1 MLELSPFAS
10 GQVTTSTLNQ
20 VTASPLLGQV
30 TASTLSHMTA
40 STPVTN
46 NSTAGQSRLPLNH
59 PILASAPKDINP
71 LNCKK
76 GHSGREFIPSYIV
89 LALLLYLRLY
99 LEPKIIL
106 LYDVSFSPLHNP
118 CANSNPIFT

>member
-1 MLELSPFAS
+1 MQGAEPNNLSTTSLDLSPFAS

-30 TASTLSHMTA
+30 TASTQNHMTA

-46 NSTAGQSRLPLNH
+46 NSTAGQSSLPLNH

-89 LALLLYLRLY
+89 LVVIFVLTPLSGTKNYLVL
-99 LEPKIIL
+99 
-106 LYDVSFSPLHNP
+106 
-118 CANSNPIFT
+118 